1 MDVKWHHRP
10 IADPQ
15 QMQAELSPF
24 PSLDGM
30 RMRWGGRG
38 HHSGVPQ
45 PRVPQNTAIDHRF
58 PPSKPVPRTPF
69 TQDSLRE
76 GPGMYSSG
84 KAVCSPPKGGGDLR
98 GALTGRSKGGLAVL
112 TRVMC
117 LRESLSLTV
126 PPCPHLSKGKESPQ
140 CGERGVQRAAMHTA
154 QGRAHASPSG
164 GRRLLRPILGH
175 LHMCLP
181 LAKPTSFLLRHHP
194 LGCSLAQHSAEHA
207 HRPFMGLGRRS
218 KCRLQ
223 ALPLTHG
230 IRTLGADPGVYTL
243 EPPKLG
249 SKIRHPD
256 LSQTLALVPIS
267 EPAVRWKVGWIS
279 ESLGAVWRDAH
290 RAPNGRQPLM

>member
-1 MDVKWHHRP
+1 MASQTHSRP
-10 IADPQ
+10 SANASGD
-15 QMQAELSPF
+15 LTPF

-30 RMRWGGRG
+30 RMRWGGRE

-45 PRVPQNTAIDHRF
+45 LRVLQNRAIDHHF
-58 PPSKPVPRTPF
+58 PQSKPVPRTPF
-69 TQDSLRE
+69 IQDSLLE

-112 TRVMC
+112 TQVMC
-117 LRESLSLTV
+117 LRESLSLTM

-140 CGERGVQRAAMHTA
+140 CGGRGVQRAAMHTA
-154 QGRAHASPSG
+154 QGQAHTSPSG

-181 LAKPTSFLLRHHP
+181 FAKPTSFLLRHHP
-194 LGCSLAQHSAEHA
+194 LRCSLAQRSAEHG

-249 SKIRHPD
+249 STSRRPD

-267 EPAVRWKVGWIS
+267 DPAMRWKVGWIS

-290 RAPNGRQPLM
+290 RAPNGRHPLM